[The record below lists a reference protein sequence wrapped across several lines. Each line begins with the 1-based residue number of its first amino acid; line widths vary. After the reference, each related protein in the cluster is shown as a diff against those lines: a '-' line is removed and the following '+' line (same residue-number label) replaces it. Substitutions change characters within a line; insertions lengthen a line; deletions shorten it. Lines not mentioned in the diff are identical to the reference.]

1 MFFVD
6 WYSLWYA
13 FISTI
18 AGVLL
23 VTIAYR
29 LLEALAPIQLRRQI
43 EQGNV
48 AAGIVAAGIF
58 IGAALLVG
66 LLIRR

>member
-1 MFFVD
+1 VFFID
-6 WYSLWYA
+6 WYALWYV
-13 FISTI
+13 FIWTVL
-18 AGVLL
+18 GVLL
-23 VTIAYR
+23 VTVAYR
-29 LLEALAPIQLRRQI
+29 LLETLAPIQLRRQI

-58 IGAALLVG
+58 IGATLLVG